1 MTLVSILFIVNESVK
16 IRKCH
21 SNPPH
26 IFSRNLEC
34 CFVALCY
41 TSFRKRRSKLERIC
55 AYSCRLVVQRTKG
68 VRSGAERPGFS
79 HVAVPPPDATS
90 KAMTS
95 SSVRT
100 SAERQ
105 NRAQQAA
112 PARSLVRCPP
122 PFPKE
127 DEAIHQYPRADA
139 RWCQQLIV
147 TGLDPQVESVAS
159 LVFNSTVVPE
169 AKLRFNTFLSAR
181 VAGPVG
187 APRGRSY
194 SVGLRMRWRHQKSA
208 RQQAARGQQAA
219 APTDH

>member
-1 MTLVSILFIVNESVK
+1 MQLRESDDVIK
-16 IRKCH
+16 RAHLSRKT
-21 SNPPH
+21 
-26 IFSRNLEC
+26 E
-34 CFVALCY
+34 
-41 TSFRKRRSKLERIC
+41 
-55 AYSCRLVVQRTKG
+55 QRAAG
-68 VRSGAERPGFS
+68 YRSGK
-79 HVAVPPPDATS
+79 VAGAV
-90 KAMTS
+90 
-95 SSVRT
+95 
-100 SAERQ
+100 
-105 NRAQQAA
+105 
-112 PARSLVRCPP
+112 LLP

-139 RWCQQLIV
+139 RWCQQLLL
-147 TGLDPQVESVAS
+147 TGLEPQVESVAS